1 MSFFKRIGDFASTA
15 YDATKSFFSSP
26 KFDTA
31 RTIAEGA
38 GNVVSSMREA
48 LGRSGIQDFQPQG
61 LVNPQTTL
69 PGRMGGA
76 SRSMAGRAS
85 FGDISEATYYK
96 YAALQNTIRYLY
108 NTKANYKRIARDRA

>member
-48 LGRSGIQDFQPQG
+48 LGRSGIQDFKPEFDENT
-61 LVNPQTTL
+61 LMVKKNKKRSKVNSSKVN
-69 PGRMGGA
+69 GA
-76 SRSMAGRAS
+76 
-85 FGDISEATYYK
+85 F
-96 YAALQNTIRYLY
+96 
-108 NTKANYKRIARDRA
+108 